1 MSIHETHLPTEQ
13 DQKTEGLRLQKTNG
27 RRKRAPSH
35 QPKKKTRAQ
44 AAHHSVSPKKTFPKS
59 SRVLCNRLFQ
69 RIMRAGSKI
78 SGSHILIYYQAR
90 NSEKTRLGITVSK
103 KFGKAHERNRFKRVI
118 REAFRTCQRELPRG
132 LDLNVLPNGKD
143 KHNIT
148 PAAIAKDLL
157 LLQAL
162 KRN

>member
-13 DQKTEGLRLQKTNG
+13 DQKAESLWLQKKNG

-35 QPKKKTRAQ
+35 QPKKKTRSQ
-44 AAHHSVSPKKTFPKS
+44 ATHHSVSPKKTFPKS

-69 RIMRAGSKI
+69 KIMRTGSKI
-78 SGSHILIYYQAR
+78 SGSHIVIHYHTR
-90 NSEKTRLGITVSK
+90 KSEPTRLGITVSK

-118 REAFRTCQRELPRG
+118 REAFRICQHELPRG
-132 LDLNVLPNGKD
+132 LDLNILPLGKD
-143 KHNIT
+143 KHNL
-148 PAAIAKDLL
+148 PLSGIARDLL
-157 LLQAL
+157 LL